1 MGLKS
6 NFGTSELRKSFSL
19 TPMNHSSL
27 VQLTTVERFSKRVE
41 YYQKYRPSYPNTLI
55 EFLLKSQLLKTN
67 SKIADI
73 GSGTG
78 LLSELFLKRG
88 YEVQGIEPN
97 SKMRKAAESFLCKF
111 PNFQSINGR
120 AEKTTLNTGSAD
132 LIVAAQSFH
141 WFNLKL
147 ARLEFNRILKKE
159 CSVVILWNELE
170 KDRTTFLKK
179 YEDLLLKYG
188 IDYSRV
194 RHQNISE
201 TQIKHFF
208 KPTSV
213 QKRVLVNSQVF
224 DLKGLI
230 GRTLSSS
237 FTPLFGH
244 PSHQPMIDELT
255 QLFTEQ
261 QEGGQVTFF
270 YQTLVYTGR
279 FS

>member
-1 MGLKS
+1 
-6 NFGTSELRKSFSL
+6 
-19 TPMNHSSL
+19 MNHSSPI
-27 VQLTTVERFSKRVE
+27 QLTTTERFSKRVK

-55 EFLLKSQLLKTN
+55 KLLLERQILKTY

-97 SKMRKAAESFLCKF
+97 SKMRKAAEAFLFKF
-111 PNFQSINGR
+111 SNFQSINGQ
-120 AEKTTLNTGSAD
+120 AEKTTLNNGSVD

-141 WFNLKL
+141 WFKLEL

-159 CSVVILWNELE
+159 GSVVVIWNELE
-170 KDRTTFLKK
+170 KDRTSFLRK

-208 KPTSV
+208 RPTRV

-237 FTPLFGH
+237 FTPLPGH
-244 PSHQPMIDELT
+244 PSHQPMMNELT

-261 QEGGQVTFF
+261 HEGGQVTFF